1 MARFVTGR
9 WAILVFVRKAS
20 SNNLLSL
27 GGIAVMNMIRSLSYC
42 KIFSVAFSCSFLLSQ
57 SLTAEGSNNTAA
69 HDAHLHGYA
78 ELTIAL
84 DSDLLEINF
93 DSPAFNIVGF
103 EHQPKSSKEI
113 QRVRESQAL
122 LNSAERIFSFK
133 GTNCNL
139 KNSEVNIE
147 NIAEPQIN
155 SRKTEHDG
163 HKGHPEEYHAHEAH
177 AEKDHLENDGHE
189 KHAQESHAENNT
201 HENHAEHDG
210 HESNNEHEEYHS
222 EISSSYV
229 YECDAGEKLTVI
241 GVSFIRHFPNLE
253 KVKVMWVTNERQGA
267 VDLTEN
273 AKIVVLR

>member
-1 MARFVTGR
+1 
-9 WAILVFVRKAS
+9 
-20 SNNLLSL
+20 
-27 GGIAVMNMIRSLSYC
+27 MNMIRSLFYY
-42 KIFSVAFSCSFLLSQ
+42 KIVLVAFSYSFLLSV
-57 SLTAEGSNNTAA
+57 SLTAKGSNNTAV
-69 HDAHLHGYA
+69 HDVHLHGYA

-139 KNSEVNIE
+139 KNSEVSIE
-147 NIAEPQIN
+147 NFAGPKII
-155 SRKTEHDG
+155 SREIEHDG
-163 HKGHPEEYHAHEAH
+163 HKVHPEEYHAHEAH
-177 AEKDHLENDGHE
+177 AEQDHLENDGHE
-189 KHAQESHAENNT
+189 KHAQEIHAENNT

-210 HESNNEHEEYHS
+210 HESNNKQKEHHS

-241 GVSFIRHFPNLE
+241 GVSLIRHFPSLE
-253 KVKVMWVTNERQGA
+253 KVKVMWVTNQRQGA

-273 AKIVVLR
+273 AETVVLR